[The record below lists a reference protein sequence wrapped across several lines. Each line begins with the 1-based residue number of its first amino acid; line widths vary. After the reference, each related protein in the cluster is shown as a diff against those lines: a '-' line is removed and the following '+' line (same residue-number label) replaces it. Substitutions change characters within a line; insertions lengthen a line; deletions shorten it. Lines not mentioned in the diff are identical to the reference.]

1 MNDAQMSSAALR
13 QIVLPIVEL
22 TPESFAPFGQVIAT
36 SADGK
41 IYDAEDAQLELGR
54 GIPRFYIMSLKHR
67 PLSFHSITR
76 HLLVTQCLAS
86 VGGKPWL
93 VAVAPPVDPD
103 TVTAKPDPALIKA
116 FRVPG
121 DQGIKLHRSTW
132 HAGPFFD
139 APELAFFNLEL
150 SDTNKV
156 DHHSC
161 RLDREFGLEFRF
173 AGG

>member
-1 MNDAQMSSAALR
+1 MNDAQMSSAAMREILLP
-13 QIVLPIVEL
+13 VLEL
-22 TPESFAPFGQVIAT
+22 TPESFAPFGQLIAA
-36 SADGK
+36 SRDGK
-41 IYDAEDAQLELGR
+41 VYDEEDAQLELGR
-54 GIPRFYIMSLKHR
+54 GIPRFYIMTLKHR

-103 TVTAKPDPALIKA
+103 NVAAQPDPGQIKA

-121 DQGIKLHRSTW
+121 DKGIKLHRSTW

-161 RLDREFGLEFRF
+161 RLDHAFGVGFRF
-173 AGG
+173 AEG